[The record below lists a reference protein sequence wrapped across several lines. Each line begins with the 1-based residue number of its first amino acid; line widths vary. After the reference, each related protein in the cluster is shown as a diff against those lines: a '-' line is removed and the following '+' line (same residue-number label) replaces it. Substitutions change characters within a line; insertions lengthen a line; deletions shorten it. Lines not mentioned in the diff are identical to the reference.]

1 MDKLYLEVPT
11 VARKNEAYEFIQE
24 FLDNNSSIN
33 GSGSLHRYVNKEKN
47 NYGEWLEKLEED
59 YVRIPDENKVPS
71 RTFFLIR
78 ESDNKIIGM
87 INIRLVLNERLKN
100 FGGNIGYGIRPSE
113 RGKGYNK
120 INLYLGLKICNE
132 YGIDNVLLDA
142 DLNNPASWKTMEAL
156 GGIRVREYYDE
167 INAHCTVVDYNI
179 DVPETLNNYL
189 FYENY
194 ISEENEKTLNI
205 ITQTKYKLKK

>member
-11 VARKNEAYEFIQE
+11 DARKNEAYEFIQE

-120 INLYLGLKICNE
+120 INLYLGLKVCQN
-132 YGIDNVLLDA
+132 YGISKVLLDA
-142 DLNNPASWKTMEAL
+142 DKDNPASWRTIEAL
-156 GGIRVREYYDE
+156 GGINIQEFFDNE
-167 INAHCTVVDYNI
+167 NAHCIVKDYEINVDESISKNSI
-179 DVPETLNNYL
+179 I
-189 FYENY
+189 YEPMVKHI
-194 ISEENEKTLNI
+194 ISQRYQDIER
-205 ITQTKYKLKK
+205 